1 VPKADPI
8 PDSLMADFKAQ
19 TTPLLARLDPP
30 APPPVQV
37 ARTTSGAGN
46 SAGR

>member
-1 VPKADPI
+1 
-8 PDSLMADFKAQ
+8 MADFKAQ

-30 APPPVQV
+30 AATPPVQV
-37 ARTTSGAGN
+37 ARAAGSSGD